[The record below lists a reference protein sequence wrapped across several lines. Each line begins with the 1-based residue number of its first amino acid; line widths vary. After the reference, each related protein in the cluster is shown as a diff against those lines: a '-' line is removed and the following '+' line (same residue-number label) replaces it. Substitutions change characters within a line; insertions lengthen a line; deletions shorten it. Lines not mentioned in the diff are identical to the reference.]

1 MGSDMINAVVIAVIL
16 MIVLCL
22 CRLNVVISLFISA
35 LIGGLIS
42 GMSVEKVISVF
53 GKNITDGAEVALS
66 YALLGGFAALISYS
80 GITDYLVGKIIE
92 GIHSE
97 NSRLS
102 RIKVKVIIILALLAM
117 SIMSQNLIPVHI
129 AFIPIVI
136 PPLISLFNDLKIDR
150 RLIGLVIGFGLCW
163 PYVLLPYG
171 FGQIFHQIIQSG
183 FQKAHHPI
191 EFSMI
196 WKAMLIPSMGYIVGL
211 ILGFI
216 VYRKPRN
223 YVQRNVDER
232 ETVTE
237 LKPYVLIVTIIA
249 ILATFIVQTF
259 TDSMIFGALAGV
271 LVFFISRVYKWYEID
286 EQFVDGIKI
295 MAYIGVVILT
305 ANGFAGVM
313 NATGD
318 IDTLVKDLTSI
329 TGDHKLISII
339 VMYIIGLIVTLG
351 IGSSFATIPIIAS
364 LFIPFGASI
373 GLDTMALIALIG
385 TASALGDSGSPASD
399 STLGPTAGLNI
410 DGQHDHIRDT
420 CIPNFLFY
428 NIPLIIF
435 GTIAAMVL

>member
-1 MGSDMINAVVIAVIL
+1 MINAVVIAVIL

-35 LIGGLIS
+35 LVGGLIS
-42 GMSVEKVISVF
+42 GMSIEKVINVF
-53 GKNITDGAEVALS
+53 GKNIVDGAEVALS

-80 GITDYLVGKIIE
+80 GITDYLVGKIINA
-92 GIHSE
+92 IHAE
-97 NSRLS
+97 NSRWS
-102 RIKVKVIIILALLAM
+102 RVKVKVTIIIALLAM

-136 PPLISLFNDLKIDR
+136 PPLLSLFNDLKIDR
-150 RLIGLVIGFGLCW
+150 RLIGLIIGFGLCF

-171 FGQIFHQIIQSG
+171 FGQIFQQIIQSG
-183 FQKAHHPI
+183 FAKANHPI
-191 EFSMI
+191 EFNMI

-211 ILGFI
+211 LIGLY
-216 VYRKPRN
+216 VYRKPRE
-223 YVQRNVDER
+223 Y
-232 ETVTE
+232 ETRKISDSDNVTE
-237 LKPYVLIVTIIA
+237 LKPYILIVTIVA
-249 ILATFIVQTF
+249 ILATFLVQTY

-271 LVFFISRVYKWYEID
+271 LVFFISRAYNWYELD
-286 EQFVDGIKI
+286 AKFVEGIKI

-318 IDTLVKDLTSI
+318 IDELVKTLTSI
-329 TGDHKLISII
+329 TGDNKLFSII
-339 VMYIIGLIVTLG
+339 MMYVIGLIVTLG

-399 STLGPTAGLNI
+399 STLGPTAGLNV

-420 CIPNFLFY
+420 CVPNFLFY
-428 NIPLIIF
+428 NIPLMIF
-435 GTIAAMVL
+435 GTITAMVL

>member
-1 MGSDMINAVVIAVIL
+1 MINAVVIAVIL

-35 LIGGLIS
+35 LVGGLIS
-42 GMSVEKVISVF
+42 GMSIEKVINVF
-53 GKNITDGAEVALS
+53 GKNIVDGAEVALS
-66 YALLGGFAALISYS
+66 YTLLGGFAALISYS
-80 GITDYLVGKIIE
+80 GITDYLVGKIINA
-92 GIHSE
+92 IHAE
-97 NSRLS
+97 NSRWS
-102 RIKVKVIIILALLAM
+102 RVKVKVTIIIALLAM

-136 PPLISLFNDLKIDR
+136 PPLLSLFNDLKIDR
-150 RLIGLVIGFGLCW
+150 RLIGLIIGFGLCF

-171 FGQIFHQIIQSG
+171 FGQIFQQIIQSG
-183 FQKAHHPI
+183 FAKANHSI
-191 EFSMI
+191 EFNMI
-196 WKAMLIPSMGYIVGL
+196 WKAMLISSMGYIVGL
-211 ILGFI
+211 LIGLY
-216 VYRKPRN
+216 VYRKPRE
-223 YVQRNVDER
+223 Y
-232 ETVTE
+232 ETRKISDSDNVTE
-237 LKPYVLIVTIIA
+237 LKPYILIVTIVA
-249 ILATFIVQTF
+249 ILATFLVQTF

-271 LVFFISRVYKWYEID
+271 LVFFISRAYNWYELD
-286 EQFVDGIKI
+286 AKFVEGIKI

-318 IDTLVKDLTSI
+318 IDELVKTLTSI
-329 TGDHKLISII
+329 TGDNKLFSII
-339 VMYIIGLIVTLG
+339 MMYVIGLIVTLG

-399 STLGPTAGLNI
+399 STLGPTAGLNV

-420 CIPNFLFY
+420 CVPNFLFY
-428 NIPLIIF
+428 NIPLMIF

>member
-1 MGSDMINAVVIAVIL
+1 MINAVVIAVIL

-35 LIGGLIS
+35 LVGGLIS
-42 GMSVEKVISVF
+42 GMSIEKVINVF
-53 GKNITDGAEVALS
+53 GKNIVDGAEVALS

-80 GITDYLVGKIIE
+80 GITDYLVGKIINA
-92 GIHSE
+92 IHAE

-102 RIKVKVIIILALLAM
+102 RVKVKVTIIIALLAM

-136 PPLISLFNDLKIDR
+136 PPLLSLFNDLKIDR
-150 RLIGLVIGFGLCW
+150 RLIGLIIGFGLCF

-171 FGQIFHQIIQSG
+171 FGQIFQQIIQSG
-183 FQKAHHPI
+183 FAKANHPI
-191 EFSMI
+191 EFNMI

-211 ILGFI
+211 LIGLY
-216 VYRKPRN
+216 VYRKPRE
-223 YVQRNVDER
+223 Y
-232 ETVTE
+232 ETRKISDSDNVTE
-237 LKPYVLIVTIIA
+237 LKPYILIVTIVA
-249 ILATFIVQTF
+249 ILATFLVQTF

-271 LVFFISRVYKWYEID
+271 LVFFISRAYNWYELD
-286 EQFVDGIKI
+286 AKFVEGIKI

-318 IDTLVKDLTSI
+318 IDELVKTLTSI
-329 TGDHKLISII
+329 TGDNKLFSII
-339 VMYIIGLIVTLG
+339 MMYVIGLIVTLG

-399 STLGPTAGLNI
+399 STLGPTAGLNV

-420 CIPNFLFY
+420 CVPNFLFY
-428 NIPLIIF
+428 NIPLMIF

>member
-1 MGSDMINAVVIAVIL
+1 MINAVVIAVIL

-35 LIGGLIS
+35 LVGGLIS
-42 GMSVEKVISVF
+42 GMSIEKVINVF
-53 GKNITDGAEVALS
+53 GKNIVDGAEVALS

-80 GITDYLVGKIIE
+80 GITDYLVGKIINA
-92 GIHSE
+92 IHAE
-97 NSRLS
+97 NSRWS
-102 RIKVKVIIILALLAM
+102 RVKVKVTIIIALLAM

-136 PPLISLFNDLKIDR
+136 PPLLSLFNDLKIDR
-150 RLIGLVIGFGLCW
+150 RLIGLIIGFGLCF

-171 FGQIFHQIIQSG
+171 FGQIFQQIIQSG
-183 FQKAHHPI
+183 FAKANHPI
-191 EFSMI
+191 EFNMI

-211 ILGFI
+211 LIGLY
-216 VYRKPRN
+216 VYRKPRE
-223 YVQRNVDER
+223 Y
-232 ETVTE
+232 ETRKISYSDNVTE
-237 LKPYVLIVTIIA
+237 LKPYILIVTIVA
-249 ILATFIVQTF
+249 ILATFLVQTF

-271 LVFFISRVYKWYEID
+271 LVFFISRAYNWYELD
-286 EQFVDGIKI
+286 AKFVEGIKI

-318 IDTLVKDLTSI
+318 IDELVKTLTSI
-329 TGDHKLISII
+329 TGDNKLFSII
-339 VMYIIGLIVTLG
+339 MMYVIGLIVTLG

-399 STLGPTAGLNI
+399 STLGPTAGLNV

-420 CIPNFLFY
+420 CVPNFLFY
-428 NIPLIIF
+428 NIPLMIF

>member
-1 MGSDMINAVVIAVIL
+1 MINAVVIAVIL

-35 LIGGLIS
+35 LVGGLIS
-42 GMSVEKVISVF
+42 GMSIEKVINVF
-53 GKNITDGAEVALS
+53 GKNIVDGAEVALS

-80 GITDYLVGKIIE
+80 GITDYLVGKIINA
-92 GIHSE
+92 IHAE
-97 NSRLS
+97 NSRWS
-102 RIKVKVIIILALLAM
+102 RVKVKVTIIIALLAM

-136 PPLISLFNDLKIDR
+136 PPLLSLFNDLKIDR
-150 RLIGLVIGFGLCW
+150 RLIGLIIGFGLCF

-171 FGQIFHQIIQSG
+171 FGQIFQQIIQSG
-183 FQKAHHPI
+183 FAKANHPI
-191 EFSMI
+191 EFNMI

-211 ILGFI
+211 LIGLY
-216 VYRKPRN
+216 VYRKPCE
-223 YVQRNVDER
+223 Y
-232 ETVTE
+232 ETRKISDSDNVTE
-237 LKPYVLIVTIIA
+237 LKPYILIVTIVA
-249 ILATFIVQTF
+249 ILATFLVQTF

-271 LVFFISRVYKWYEID
+271 LVFFISRVYNWYELD
-286 EQFVDGIKI
+286 AKFVEGIKI

-318 IDTLVKDLTSI
+318 IDELVKTLTSI
-329 TGDHKLISII
+329 TGDNKLFSII
-339 VMYIIGLIVTLG
+339 MMYVIGLIVTLG

-399 STLGPTAGLNI
+399 STLGPTAGLNV

-420 CIPNFLFY
+420 CVPNFLFY
-428 NIPLIIF
+428 NIPLMIF

>member
-1 MGSDMINAVVIAVIL
+1 MINAVVIAVIL
-16 MIVLCL
+16 MIVLGL

-35 LIGGLIS
+35 LVGGVVS
-42 GMSVEKVISVF
+42 GMSIEKVINVF
-53 GKNITDGAEVALS
+53 GKNIVDGAEVALS

-80 GITDYLVGKIIE
+80 GITDYLVGKIINA
-92 GIHSE
+92 IHAE
-97 NSRLS
+97 NSRWS
-102 RIKVKVIIILALLAM
+102 RVKVKVTIIIALLAM

-136 PPLISLFNDLKIDR
+136 PPLLSLFNDLKIDR
-150 RLIGLVIGFGLCW
+150 RLIGLIIGFGLCF

-171 FGQIFHQIIQSG
+171 FGQIFQQIIQSG
-183 FQKAHHPI
+183 FAKANHPI
-191 EFSMI
+191 EFNMI

-211 ILGFI
+211 LIGLY
-216 VYRKPRN
+216 VYRKPRE
-223 YVQRNVDER
+223 Y
-232 ETVTE
+232 ETRKISDSDNVTE
-237 LKPYVLIVTIIA
+237 LKPYILIVTIVA
-249 ILATFIVQTF
+249 ILATFLVQTF

-271 LVFFISRVYKWYEID
+271 LVFFISRAYNWYELD
-286 EQFVDGIKI
+286 AKFVEGIKI

-318 IDTLVKDLTSI
+318 IDELVKTLTSI
-329 TGDHKLISII
+329 TGDNKLFSII
-339 VMYIIGLIVTLG
+339 MMYVIGLIVTLG

-399 STLGPTAGLNI
+399 STLGPTAGLNV

-420 CIPNFLFY
+420 CVPNFLFY
-428 NIPLIIF
+428 NIPLMIF

>member
-1 MGSDMINAVVIAVIL
+1 MINAVVIAVIL

-35 LIGGLIS
+35 LVGGLIS
-42 GMSVEKVISVF
+42 GMSIEKVINVF
-53 GKNITDGAEVALS
+53 GKNIVDGAEVALS

-80 GITDYLVGKIIE
+80 GITDYLVGKIINA
-92 GIHSE
+92 IHAE
-97 NSRLS
+97 NSRWS
-102 RIKVKVIIILALLAM
+102 RVKVKVTIIIALLAM

-136 PPLISLFNDLKIDR
+136 PPLLSLFNDLKIDR
-150 RLIGLVIGFGLCW
+150 RLIGLIIAFGLCF

-171 FGQIFHQIIQSG
+171 FGQIFQQIIQSG
-183 FQKAHHPI
+183 FAKANHPI
-191 EFSMI
+191 EFNMI

-211 ILGFI
+211 LIGLY
-216 VYRKPRN
+216 VYRKPRE
-223 YVQRNVDER
+223 Y
-232 ETVTE
+232 ETRKISDSDNVTE
-237 LKPYVLIVTIIA
+237 LKPYILIVTIVA
-249 ILATFIVQTF
+249 ILATFLVQTF

-271 LVFFISRVYKWYEID
+271 LVFFISRAYNWYELD
-286 EQFVDGIKI
+286 AKFVEGIKI

-318 IDTLVKDLTSI
+318 IDELVKTLTSI
-329 TGDHKLISII
+329 TGDNKLFSII
-339 VMYIIGLIVTLG
+339 MMYVIGLIVTLG

-399 STLGPTAGLNI
+399 STLGPTAGLNV

-420 CIPNFLFY
+420 CVPNFLFY
-428 NIPLIIF
+428 NIPLMIF

>member
-1 MGSDMINAVVIAVIL
+1 MINAVVIAVIL

-35 LIGGLIS
+35 LVGGLIS
-42 GMSVEKVISVF
+42 GMSIEKVINVF
-53 GKNITDGAEVALS
+53 GKNIVDGAEVALS

-80 GITDYLVGKIIE
+80 GITDYLVGKIINA
-92 GIHSE
+92 IHAE
-97 NSRLS
+97 NSRWS
-102 RIKVKVIIILALLAM
+102 RVKVKVTIIIALLAM

-136 PPLISLFNDLKIDR
+136 PPLLSLFNDLKIDR
-150 RLIGLVIGFGLCW
+150 RLIGLIIGFGLCF

-171 FGQIFHQIIQSG
+171 FGQIFQQIIQSG
-183 FQKAHHPI
+183 FAKANHPI
-191 EFSMI
+191 EFNMI

-211 ILGFI
+211 LIGLY
-216 VYRKPRN
+216 VYRKPRE
-223 YVQRNVDER
+223 Y
-232 ETVTE
+232 ETRKISDSDNVTE
-237 LKPYVLIVTIIA
+237 LKPYILIVTIVA
-249 ILATFIVQTF
+249 ILATFLVQTF

-271 LVFFISRVYKWYEID
+271 LVFFISRAYNWYELDAKFI
-286 EQFVDGIKI
+286 EGIKI

-318 IDTLVKDLTSI
+318 IDELVKTLTSI
-329 TGDHKLISII
+329 TGDNKLFSII
-339 VMYIIGLIVTLG
+339 MMYVIGLIVTLG

-364 LFIPFGASI
+364 LFIPFGASN

-399 STLGPTAGLNI
+399 STLGPTAGLNV

-420 CIPNFLFY
+420 CVPNFLFY
-428 NIPLIIF
+428 NIPLMIF

>member
-1 MGSDMINAVVIAVIL
+1 MINAVVIAVIL

-35 LIGGLIS
+35 LVGGVVS
-42 GMSVEKVISVF
+42 GMSIEKVINVF
-53 GKNITDGAEVALS
+53 GKNIVDGAEVALS

-80 GITDYLVGKIIE
+80 GITDYLVGKIINA
-92 GIHSE
+92 IHAE
-97 NSRLS
+97 NSRWS
-102 RIKVKVIIILALLAM
+102 RVKVKVTIIIALLAM

-136 PPLISLFNDLKIDR
+136 PPLLSLFNDLKIDR
-150 RLIGLVIGFGLCW
+150 RLIGLIIGFGLCF

-171 FGQIFHQIIQSG
+171 FGQIFQQIIQSG
-183 FQKAHHPI
+183 FAKANHPI
-191 EFSMI
+191 EFNMI

-211 ILGFI
+211 LIGLY
-216 VYRKPRN
+216 VYRKPRE
-223 YVQRNVDER
+223 Y
-232 ETVTE
+232 ETRKISDSDNVTE
-237 LKPYVLIVTIIA
+237 LKLYILIVTIVA
-249 ILATFIVQTF
+249 ILATFLVQTF

-271 LVFFISRVYKWYEID
+271 LVFFISRAYNWYELD
-286 EQFVDGIKI
+286 AKFVEGIKI

-318 IDTLVKDLTSI
+318 IDELVKTLTSI
-329 TGDHKLISII
+329 TGDNKLFSII
-339 VMYIIGLIVTLG
+339 MMYVIGLIVTLG

-399 STLGPTAGLNI
+399 STLGPTAGLNV

-420 CIPNFLFY
+420 CVPNFLFY
-428 NIPLIIF
+428 NIPLMIF

>member
-1 MGSDMINAVVIAVIL
+1 MINAVVIAVIL
-16 MIVLCL
+16 IIVLCL

-35 LIGGLIS
+35 LVGGLIS
-42 GMSVEKVISVF
+42 GMSIEKVINVF
-53 GKNITDGAEVALS
+53 GKNIVDGAEVALS

-80 GITDYLVGKIIE
+80 GITDYLVGKIINA
-92 GIHSE
+92 IHAE
-97 NSRLS
+97 NSRWS
-102 RIKVKVIIILALLAM
+102 RVKVKVTIIIALLAM

-136 PPLISLFNDLKIDR
+136 PPLLSLFNDLKIDR
-150 RLIGLVIGFGLCW
+150 RLIGLIIGFGLCF

-171 FGQIFHQIIQSG
+171 FGQIFQQIIQSG
-183 FQKAHHPI
+183 FAKANHPI
-191 EFSMI
+191 EFNMI

-211 ILGFI
+211 LIGLY
-216 VYRKPRN
+216 VYRKPRE
-223 YVQRNVDER
+223 Y
-232 ETVTE
+232 ETRKISDSDNVTE
-237 LKPYVLIVTIIA
+237 LKPYILIVTIVA
-249 ILATFIVQTF
+249 ILATFLVQTY

-271 LVFFISRVYKWYEID
+271 LVFFISRAYNWYELD
-286 EQFVDGIKI
+286 AKFVEGIKI

-318 IDTLVKDLTSI
+318 IDELVKTLTSI
-329 TGDHKLISII
+329 TGDNKLFSII
-339 VMYIIGLIVTLG
+339 MMYVIGLIVTLG

-399 STLGPTAGLNI
+399 STLGPTAGLNV

-420 CIPNFLFY
+420 CVPNFLFY
-428 NIPLIIF
+428 NIPLMIF

>member
-1 MGSDMINAVVIAVIL
+1 MINAVVIAVIL

-35 LIGGLIS
+35 LVGGLIS
-42 GMSVEKVISVF
+42 GMSIEKVINVF
-53 GKNITDGAEVALS
+53 GKNIVDGAEVALS

-80 GITDYLVGKIIE
+80 GITDYLVGKIINA
-92 GIHSE
+92 IHAE
-97 NSRLS
+97 NSRWS
-102 RIKVKVIIILALLAM
+102 RVKVKVTIIIALLAM

-136 PPLISLFNDLKIDR
+136 PPLLSLFNDLKIDR
-150 RLIGLVIGFGLCW
+150 RLIGLIIGFGLCF

-171 FGQIFHQIIQSG
+171 FGQIFQQIIQSG
-183 FQKAHHPI
+183 FAKANHPI
-191 EFSMI
+191 EFNMI

-211 ILGFI
+211 LIGLY
-216 VYRKPRN
+216 VYRKPRE
-223 YVQRNVDER
+223 Y
-232 ETVTE
+232 ETRKISDSNNVTE
-237 LKPYVLIVTIIA
+237 LKPYILIVTIVA
-249 ILATFIVQTF
+249 ILATFLVQTY

-271 LVFFISRVYKWYEID
+271 LVFFISRAYNWYELD
-286 EQFVDGIKI
+286 AKFVEGIKI

-318 IDTLVKDLTSI
+318 IDELVKTLTSI
-329 TGDHKLISII
+329 TGDNKLFSII
-339 VMYIIGLIVTLG
+339 MMYVIGLIVTLG

-399 STLGPTAGLNI
+399 STLGPTAGLNV

-420 CIPNFLFY
+420 CVPNFLFY
-428 NIPLIIF
+428 NIPLMIF

>member
-1 MGSDMINAVVIAVIL
+1 MINAVVIAVIL

-35 LIGGLIS
+35 LVGGLIS
-42 GMSVEKVISVF
+42 GMSIEKVINVF
-53 GKNITDGAEVALS
+53 GKNIVDGAEVALS

-80 GITDYLVGKIIE
+80 GITDYLVGKIINA
-92 GIHSE
+92 IHAE
-97 NSRLS
+97 NSRWS
-102 RIKVKVIIILALLAM
+102 RVKVKVTIIIALLAM

-136 PPLISLFNDLKIDR
+136 PPLLSLFNDLKIDR
-150 RLIGLVIGFGLCW
+150 RLI

-171 FGQIFHQIIQSG
+171 FGQIFQQIIQSG
-183 FQKAHHPI
+183 FAKANHPI
-191 EFSMI
+191 EFNMI

-211 ILGFI
+211 LIGLY
-216 VYRKPRN
+216 VYRKPRE
-223 YVQRNVDER
+223 Y
-232 ETVTE
+232 ETRKISDSDNVTE
-237 LKPYVLIVTIIA
+237 LKPYILIVTIVA
-249 ILATFIVQTF
+249 ILATFLVQTF

-271 LVFFISRVYKWYEID
+271 LVFFISRAYNWYELD
-286 EQFVDGIKI
+286 AKFVEGIKI

-318 IDTLVKDLTSI
+318 IDELVKTLTSI
-329 TGDHKLISII
+329 TGDNKLFSII
-339 VMYIIGLIVTLG
+339 MMYVIGLIVTLG

-399 STLGPTAGLNI
+399 STLGPTAGLNV

-420 CIPNFLFY
+420 CVPNFLFY
-428 NIPLIIF
+428 NIPLMIF

>member
-1 MGSDMINAVVIAVIL
+1 MINAVVIAVIL

-35 LIGGLIS
+35 LVGGVVS
-42 GMSVEKVISVF
+42 GMSIEKVINVF
-53 GKNITDGAEVALS
+53 GKNIVDGAEVALS
-66 YALLGGFAALISYS
+66 YALLDGFAALISYS
-80 GITDYLVGKIIE
+80 GITDYLVGKIINA
-92 GIHSE
+92 IHAE
-97 NSRLS
+97 NSRWS
-102 RIKVKVIIILALLAM
+102 RVKVKVTIIIALLAM

-136 PPLISLFNDLKIDR
+136 PPLLSLFNDLKIDR
-150 RLIGLVIGFGLCW
+150 RLIGLIIGFGLCF

-171 FGQIFHQIIQSG
+171 FGQIFQQIIQSG
-183 FQKAHHPI
+183 FAKANHPI
-191 EFSMI
+191 EFNMI

-211 ILGFI
+211 LIGLY
-216 VYRKPRN
+216 VYRKPRE
-223 YVQRNVDER
+223 Y
-232 ETVTE
+232 ETRKISDSDNVTE
-237 LKPYVLIVTIIA
+237 LKPYILIVTIVA
-249 ILATFIVQTF
+249 ILATFLVQTF

-271 LVFFISRVYKWYEID
+271 LVFFISRAYNWYELD
-286 EQFVDGIKI
+286 AKFVEGIKI

-318 IDTLVKDLTSI
+318 IDELVKTLTSI
-329 TGDHKLISII
+329 TGDNKLFSII
-339 VMYIIGLIVTLG
+339 VMYVIGLIVTLG

-399 STLGPTAGLNI
+399 STLGPTAGLNV

-420 CIPNFLFY
+420 CVPNFLFY
-428 NIPLIIF
+428 NIPLMIF

>member
-1 MGSDMINAVVIAVIL
+1 MINAVVIAVIL

-35 LIGGLIS
+35 LVGGLIS
-42 GMSVEKVISVF
+42 GMSIEKVINVF
-53 GKNITDGAEVALS
+53 GKNIVDGAEVALS

-80 GITDYLVGKIIE
+80 GITDYLVGKIINA
-92 GIHSE
+92 IHAE
-97 NSRLS
+97 NSRWS
-102 RIKVKVIIILALLAM
+102 RVKVKVTIIIALLAM

-136 PPLISLFNDLKIDR
+136 PPLLSLFNDLKIDR
-150 RLIGLVIGFGLCW
+150 RLIGLIIGFGLCF

-171 FGQIFHQIIQSG
+171 FGQIFQQIIQSG
-183 FQKAHHPI
+183 FAKANHTI
-191 EFSMI
+191 EFNMI

-211 ILGFI
+211 LIGLY
-216 VYRKPRN
+216 VYRKPRE
-223 YVQRNVDER
+223 Y
-232 ETVTE
+232 ETRKISDSDNVTE
-237 LKPYVLIVTIIA
+237 LKPYILIVTIVA
-249 ILATFIVQTF
+249 ILATFLVQTF

-271 LVFFISRVYKWYEID
+271 LVFFISRAYNWYELD
-286 EQFVDGIKI
+286 AKFVEGIKI

-318 IDTLVKDLTSI
+318 IDELVKTLTSI
-329 TGDHKLISII
+329 TGDNKLFSII
-339 VMYIIGLIVTLG
+339 MMYVIGLIVTLG

-399 STLGPTAGLNI
+399 STLGPTAGLNV

-420 CIPNFLFY
+420 CVPNFLFY
-428 NIPLIIF
+428 NIPLMIF

>member
-1 MGSDMINAVVIAVIL
+1 MINAVVIAVIL

-35 LIGGLIS
+35 LVGGLIS
-42 GMSVEKVISVF
+42 GMSIEKVISVF
-53 GKNITDGAEVALS
+53 GKNIVDGAEVALS

-80 GITDYLVGKIIE
+80 GITDYLVGKIINA
-92 GIHSE
+92 IHAE
-97 NSRLS
+97 NSRWS
-102 RIKVKVIIILALLAM
+102 RVKVKVTIIIALLAM

-136 PPLISLFNDLKIDR
+136 PPLLSLFNDLKIDR
-150 RLIGLVIGFGLCW
+150 RLIGLIIGFGLCF

-171 FGQIFHQIIQSG
+171 FGQIFQQIIQSG
-183 FQKAHHPI
+183 FAKANHPI
-191 EFSMI
+191 EFNMI

-211 ILGFI
+211 LIGLY
-216 VYRKPRN
+216 VYRKPRE
-223 YVQRNVDER
+223 Y
-232 ETVTE
+232 ETRKISDSDNVTE
-237 LKPYVLIVTIIA
+237 LKPYILIVTIVA
-249 ILATFIVQTF
+249 ILATFLVQTF

-271 LVFFISRVYKWYEID
+271 LVFFISRAYNWYELD
-286 EQFVDGIKI
+286 AKFVEGIKI

-318 IDTLVKDLTSI
+318 IDELVKTLTSI
-329 TGDHKLISII
+329 TGDNKLFSII
-339 VMYIIGLIVTLG
+339 MMYVIGLIVTLG

-399 STLGPTAGLNI
+399 STLGPTAGLNV

-420 CIPNFLFY
+420 CVPNFLFY
-428 NIPLIIF
+428 NIPLMIF

>member
-1 MGSDMINAVVIAVIL
+1 MINAVVIAVIL

-80 GITDYLVGKIIE
+80 GITDYLVEKIIE

-271 LVFFISRVYKWYEID
+271 LVFFISRVYKWYELD

>member
-1 MGSDMINAVVIAVIL
+1 MINAVVIAVIL

-35 LIGGLIS
+35 LVGGLIS
-42 GMSVEKVISVF
+42 GMSIEKVINVF
-53 GKNITDGAEVALS
+53 GKNIVDGAEVALS

-80 GITDYLVGKIIE
+80 GITDYLVGKIINA
-92 GIHSE
+92 IRAE
-97 NSRLS
+97 NSRWS
-102 RIKVKVIIILALLAM
+102 RVKVKVTIIIALLAM

-136 PPLISLFNDLKIDR
+136 PPLLSLFNDLKIDR
-150 RLIGLVIGFGLCW
+150 RLIGLIIGFGLCF

-171 FGQIFHQIIQSG
+171 FGQIFQQIIQSG
-183 FQKAHHPI
+183 FAKANHPI
-191 EFSMI
+191 EFNMI

-211 ILGFI
+211 LIGLY
-216 VYRKPRN
+216 VYRKPRE
-223 YVQRNVDER
+223 Y
-232 ETVTE
+232 ETRKISDSDNVTE
-237 LKPYVLIVTIIA
+237 LKPYILIVTIVA
-249 ILATFIVQTF
+249 ILATFLVQTF

-271 LVFFISRVYKWYEID
+271 LVFFISRAYNWYELD
-286 EQFVDGIKI
+286 AKFVEGIKI

-318 IDTLVKDLTSI
+318 IDELVKTLTSI
-329 TGDHKLISII
+329 TGDNKLFSII
-339 VMYIIGLIVTLG
+339 MMYVIGLIVTLG

-399 STLGPTAGLNI
+399 STLGPTAGLNV

-420 CIPNFLFY
+420 CVPNFLFY
-428 NIPLIIF
+428 NIPLMIF

>member
-1 MGSDMINAVVIAVIL
+1 MINAVVIAVIL

-22 CRLNVVISLFISA
+22 CPLNVVISLFISA
-35 LIGGLIS
+35 LVGGLIS
-42 GMSVEKVISVF
+42 GMSIEKVINVF
-53 GKNITDGAEVALS
+53 GKNIVDGAEVALS

-80 GITDYLVGKIIE
+80 GITDYLVGKIINA
-92 GIHSE
+92 IHAE
-97 NSRLS
+97 NSRWS
-102 RIKVKVIIILALLAM
+102 RVKVKVTIIIALLAM

-136 PPLISLFNDLKIDR
+136 PPLLSLFNDLKIDR
-150 RLIGLVIGFGLCW
+150 RLIGLIIGFGLCF

-171 FGQIFHQIIQSG
+171 FGQIFQQIIQSG
-183 FQKAHHPI
+183 FAKANHPI
-191 EFSMI
+191 EFNMI

-211 ILGFI
+211 LIGLY
-216 VYRKPRN
+216 VYRKPRE
-223 YVQRNVDER
+223 Y
-232 ETVTE
+232 ETRKISDSDNVTE
-237 LKPYVLIVTIIA
+237 LKPYILIVTIVA
-249 ILATFIVQTF
+249 ILATFLVQTF

-271 LVFFISRVYKWYEID
+271 LVFFISRAYNWYELD
-286 EQFVDGIKI
+286 AKFVEGIKI

-318 IDTLVKDLTSI
+318 IDELVKTLTSI
-329 TGDHKLISII
+329 TGDNKLFSII
-339 VMYIIGLIVTLG
+339 MMYVIGLIVTLG

-399 STLGPTAGLNI
+399 STLGPTAGLNV

-420 CIPNFLFY
+420 CVPNFLFY
-428 NIPLIIF
+428 NIPLMIF

>member
-1 MGSDMINAVVIAVIL
+1 MINAVVIAVIL

-35 LIGGLIS
+35 LVGGLIS
-42 GMSVEKVISVF
+42 GMSIEKVINVF
-53 GKNITDGAEVALS
+53 GKNIVDGAEVALS
-66 YALLGGFAALISYS
+66 YALLSGFAALISYS
-80 GITDYLVGKIIE
+80 GITDYLVGKIINA
-92 GIHSE
+92 IHAE
-97 NSRLS
+97 NSRWS
-102 RIKVKVIIILALLAM
+102 RVKVKVTIIIALLAM

-136 PPLISLFNDLKIDR
+136 PPLLSLFNDLKIDR
-150 RLIGLVIGFGLCW
+150 RLIGLIIGFGLCF

-171 FGQIFHQIIQSG
+171 FGQIFQQIIQSG
-183 FQKAHHPI
+183 FAKANHPI
-191 EFSMI
+191 EFNMI

-211 ILGFI
+211 LIGLY
-216 VYRKPRN
+216 VYRKPRE
-223 YVQRNVDER
+223 Y
-232 ETVTE
+232 ETRKISDSDNVTE
-237 LKPYVLIVTIIA
+237 LKPYILIVTIVA
-249 ILATFIVQTF
+249 ILATFLVQTF

-271 LVFFISRVYKWYEID
+271 LVFFISRAYNWYELD
-286 EQFVDGIKI
+286 AKFVEGIKI

-318 IDTLVKDLTSI
+318 IDELVKTLTSI
-329 TGDHKLISII
+329 TGDNKLFSII
-339 VMYIIGLIVTLG
+339 MMYVIGLIVTLG

-399 STLGPTAGLNI
+399 STLGPTAGLNV

-420 CIPNFLFY
+420 CVPNFLFY
-428 NIPLIIF
+428 NIPLMIF

>member
-1 MGSDMINAVVIAVIL
+1 MINAVVIAVIL

-35 LIGGLIS
+35 LVGGVIS
-42 GMSVEKVISVF
+42 GMSIEKVINVF
-53 GKNITDGAEVALS
+53 GKNIVDGAEVALS

-80 GITDYLVGKIIE
+80 GITDYLVGKIINA
-92 GIHSE
+92 IHAE
-97 NSRLS
+97 NSRWS
-102 RIKVKVIIILALLAM
+102 RVKVKVTIIIALLAM

-136 PPLISLFNDLKIDR
+136 PPLLSLFNELKIDR
-150 RLIGLVIGFGLCW
+150 RLIGLIIGFGLCF

-171 FGQIFHQIIQSG
+171 FGQIFQQIIQSG
-183 FQKAHHPI
+183 FAKANHPI
-191 EFSMI
+191 EFNMI

-211 ILGFI
+211 IIGLF
-216 VYRKPRN
+216 VYRKPRE
-223 YVQRNVDER
+223 YETRNISDNEP
-232 ETVTE
+232 VTE
-237 LKPYVLIVTIIA
+237 LKPYILIVTIVA
-249 ILATFIVQTF
+249 ILATFLVQTF

-271 LVFFISRVYKWYEID
+271 LVFFISRAYNWYELD
-286 EQFVDGIKI
+286 AKFVEGIKI

-318 IDTLVKDLTSI
+318 IDELVKALTSI
-329 TGDHKLISII
+329 TGDNKLLSII
-339 VMYIIGLIVTLG
+339 VMYVIGLIVTLG

-399 STLGPTAGLNI
+399 STLGPTAGLNV

-420 CIPNFLFY
+420 CIPNFLLY
-428 NIPLIIF
+428 NIPLMIF
-435 GTIAAMVL
+435 GTIAAMIL

>member
-1 MGSDMINAVVIAVIL
+1 MINAVVIAVIL

-35 LIGGLIS
+35 LVGGLIS
-42 GMSVEKVISVF
+42 GMSIEKVINVF
-53 GKNITDGAEVALS
+53 GKNIVDGAEVALS
-66 YALLGGFAALISYS
+66 YTLLGGFAALISYS
-80 GITDYLVGKIIE
+80 GITDYLVGKIINA
-92 GIHSE
+92 IHAE
-97 NSRLS
+97 NSRWS
-102 RIKVKVIIILALLAM
+102 RVKVKVTIIIALLAM

-136 PPLISLFNDLKIDR
+136 PPLLSLFNDLKIDR
-150 RLIGLVIGFGLCW
+150 RLIGLIIGFGLCF

-171 FGQIFHQIIQSG
+171 FGQIFQQIIQSG
-183 FQKAHHPI
+183 FAKANHSI
-191 EFSMI
+191 EFNMI

-211 ILGFI
+211 LIGLY
-216 VYRKPRN
+216 VYRKPRE
-223 YVQRNVDER
+223 Y
-232 ETVTE
+232 ETRKISDSDNVTE
-237 LKPYVLIVTIIA
+237 LKPYILIVTIVA
-249 ILATFIVQTF
+249 ILATFLVQTF

-271 LVFFISRVYKWYEID
+271 LVFFISRAYNWYELD
-286 EQFVDGIKI
+286 TKFVEGIKI

-318 IDTLVKDLTSI
+318 IDELVKTLTSI
-329 TGDHKLISII
+329 TGDNKLFSII
-339 VMYIIGLIVTLG
+339 MMYVIGLIVTLG

-399 STLGPTAGLNI
+399 STLGPTAGLNV

-420 CIPNFLFY
+420 CVPNFLFY
-428 NIPLIIF
+428 NIPLMIF

>member
-1 MGSDMINAVVIAVIL
+1 MINAVVIAVIL

-35 LIGGLIS
+35 LVGGLIS
-42 GMSVEKVISVF
+42 GMSIEKVINVF
-53 GKNITDGAEVALS
+53 GKNIVDGAEVALS

-80 GITDYLVGKIIE
+80 GITDYLVGKIINA
-92 GIHSE
+92 IHAE
-97 NSRLS
+97 NSRWS
-102 RIKVKVIIILALLAM
+102 RVKVKVTIIIALLAM

-136 PPLISLFNDLKIDR
+136 PPLLSLFNDLKIDR
-150 RLIGLVIGFGLCW
+150 RLIGLIIGFGLCF

-171 FGQIFHQIIQSG
+171 FGQIFQQIIQSG
-183 FQKAHHPI
+183 FAKANHPI
-191 EFSMI
+191 EFNMI

-211 ILGFI
+211 LIGLY
-216 VYRKPRN
+216 VYRKPRE
-223 YVQRNVDER
+223 Y
-232 ETVTE
+232 ETRKISDSDNVTE
-237 LKPYVLIVTIIA
+237 LKPYILIVTIVA
-249 ILATFIVQTF
+249 ILATFLVQIF

-271 LVFFISRVYKWYEID
+271 LVFFISRAYNWYELD
-286 EQFVDGIKI
+286 AKFVEGIKI

-318 IDTLVKDLTSI
+318 IDELVKNLTSI
-329 TGDHKLISII
+329 TGDNKLFSII
-339 VMYIIGLIVTLG
+339 MMYVIGLIVTLG

-399 STLGPTAGLNI
+399 STLGPTAGLNV

-420 CIPNFLFY
+420 CVPNFLFY
-428 NIPLIIF
+428 NIPLMIF

>member
-1 MGSDMINAVVIAVIL
+1 MINAVVIAVIL

-35 LIGGLIS
+35 LVGGLIS
-42 GMSVEKVISVF
+42 GMSIEKVINVF
-53 GKNITDGAEVALS
+53 GKNIVDGAEVALS

-80 GITDYLVGKIIE
+80 GITDYLVGKIINA
-92 GIHSE
+92 IHAE
-97 NSRLS
+97 NSRWS
-102 RIKVKVIIILALLAM
+102 RVKVKVTIIIALLAM

-136 PPLISLFNDLKIDR
+136 PPLLSLFNDLKIDR
-150 RLIGLVIGFGLCW
+150 RLIGLIIGFGLCF

-171 FGQIFHQIIQSG
+171 FGQIFQQIIQSG
-183 FQKAHHPI
+183 FAKANHPI
-191 EFSMI
+191 EFNMI

-211 ILGFI
+211 LIGLY
-216 VYRKPRN
+216 VYRNPRE
-223 YVQRNVDER
+223 Y
-232 ETVTE
+232 ETRKISDSDNVTE
-237 LKPYVLIVTIIA
+237 LKPYILIVTIVA
-249 ILATFIVQTF
+249 ILATFLVQTY

-271 LVFFISRVYKWYEID
+271 LVFFISRAYNWYELD
-286 EQFVDGIKI
+286 AKFVEGIKI

-318 IDTLVKDLTSI
+318 IDELVKTLTSI
-329 TGDHKLISII
+329 TGDNKLFSII
-339 VMYIIGLIVTLG
+339 MMYVIGLIVTLG

-399 STLGPTAGLNI
+399 STLGPTAGLNV

-420 CIPNFLFY
+420 CVPNFLFY
-428 NIPLIIF
+428 NIPLMIF

>member
-1 MGSDMINAVVIAVIL
+1 MINAVVIAVIL

-35 LIGGLIS
+35 LVGGLIS
-42 GMSVEKVISVF
+42 GMSIEKVINVF
-53 GKNITDGAEVALS
+53 GKNIVDGAEVALS

-80 GITDYLVGKIIE
+80 DITDYLVGKIINA
-92 GIHSE
+92 IHAE
-97 NSRLS
+97 NSRWS
-102 RIKVKVIIILALLAM
+102 RVKVKVTIIIALLAM

-136 PPLISLFNDLKIDR
+136 PPLLSLFNDLKIDR
-150 RLIGLVIGFGLCW
+150 RLIGLIIGFGLCF

-171 FGQIFHQIIQSG
+171 FGQIFQQIIQSG
-183 FQKAHHPI
+183 FAKANHPI
-191 EFSMI
+191 EFNMI

-211 ILGFI
+211 LIGLY
-216 VYRKPRN
+216 VYRKPRE
-223 YVQRNVDER
+223 Y
-232 ETVTE
+232 ETRKISDSDNVTE
-237 LKPYVLIVTIIA
+237 LKPYILIVTIVA
-249 ILATFIVQTF
+249 ILATFLVQTF

-271 LVFFISRVYKWYEID
+271 LVFFISRAYNWYELD
-286 EQFVDGIKI
+286 AKFVEGIKI

-318 IDTLVKDLTSI
+318 IDELVKTLTSI
-329 TGDHKLISII
+329 TGDNKLFSII
-339 VMYIIGLIVTLG
+339 MMYVIGLIVTLG

-399 STLGPTAGLNI
+399 STLGPTAGLNV

-420 CIPNFLFY
+420 CVPNFLFY
-428 NIPLIIF
+428 NIPLMIF

>member
-1 MGSDMINAVVIAVIL
+1 MINAVVIAVIL

-35 LIGGLIS
+35 LVGGLIS
-42 GMSVEKVISVF
+42 GMSIEKVINVF
-53 GKNITDGAEVALS
+53 GKNIVDGAEVALS

-80 GITDYLVGKIIE
+80 GITDYLVGKIINA
-92 GIHSE
+92 IHAE
-97 NSRLS
+97 NSRWS
-102 RIKVKVIIILALLAM
+102 RVKVKVTIIIALLAM

-136 PPLISLFNDLKIDR
+136 PPLLSLFNDLKIDR
-150 RLIGLVIGFGLCW
+150 RLIGLIIGFGLCF

-171 FGQIFHQIIQSG
+171 FGQIFQQIIQSG
-183 FQKAHHPI
+183 FAKANHPI
-191 EFSMI
+191 EFNMI

-211 ILGFI
+211 LIGLY
-216 VYRKPRN
+216 VYRKPRE
-223 YVQRNVDER
+223 Y
-232 ETVTE
+232 ETRKISDSDNVTE
-237 LKPYVLIVTIIA
+237 LKPYILIVTIVA
-249 ILATFIVQTF
+249 ILATFLVQTF

-271 LVFFISRVYKWYEID
+271 LVFFISRAYNWYELD
-286 EQFVDGIKI
+286 AKFVEGIKI

-318 IDTLVKDLTSI
+318 IDELVKTLTSI
-329 TGDHKLISII
+329 TADNKLFSII
-339 VMYIIGLIVTLG
+339 MMYVIGLIVTLG

-399 STLGPTAGLNI
+399 STLGPTAGLNV

-420 CIPNFLFY
+420 CVPNFLFY
-428 NIPLIIF
+428 NIPLMIF

>member
-1 MGSDMINAVVIAVIL
+1 MINAVVIAVIL

-35 LIGGLIS
+35 LVGGLIS
-42 GMSVEKVISVF
+42 GMSIEKVINVF
-53 GKNITDGAEVALS
+53 GKNIVDGAEVALS

-80 GITDYLVGKIIE
+80 GITDYLVGKIINA
-92 GIHSE
+92 IHAE
-97 NSRLS
+97 NSRWS
-102 RIKVKVIIILALLAM
+102 RVKVKVTIIIALLAM

-136 PPLISLFNDLKIDR
+136 PPLLSLFNDLKIDR
-150 RLIGLVIGFGLCW
+150 RLIGLIISFGLCF

-171 FGQIFHQIIQSG
+171 FGQIFQQIIQSG
-183 FQKAHHPI
+183 FAKANHPI
-191 EFSMI
+191 EFNMI

-211 ILGFI
+211 LIGLY
-216 VYRKPRN
+216 VYRKPRE
-223 YVQRNVDER
+223 Y
-232 ETVTE
+232 ETRKISDSDNVTE
-237 LKPYVLIVTIIA
+237 LKPYILIVTIVA
-249 ILATFIVQTF
+249 ILATFLVQTY

-271 LVFFISRVYKWYEID
+271 LVFFISRAYNWYELD
-286 EQFVDGIKI
+286 AKFVEGIKI

-318 IDTLVKDLTSI
+318 IDELVKTLTSI
-329 TGDHKLISII
+329 TGDNKLFSII
-339 VMYIIGLIVTLG
+339 MMYVIGLIVTLG

-399 STLGPTAGLNI
+399 STLGPTAGLNV

-420 CIPNFLFY
+420 CVPNFLFY
-428 NIPLIIF
+428 NIPLMIF

>member
-1 MGSDMINAVVIAVIL
+1 MCYVYVD
-16 MIVLCL
+16 
-22 CRLNVVISLFISA
+22 LNVVISLFISA
-35 LIGGLIS
+35 LVGGLIS
-42 GMSVEKVISVF
+42 GMSIEKVINVF
-53 GKNITDGAEVALS
+53 GKNIVDGAEVALS

-80 GITDYLVGKIIE
+80 GITDYLVGKIINA
-92 GIHSE
+92 IHAE
-97 NSRLS
+97 NSRWS
-102 RIKVKVIIILALLAM
+102 RVKVKVTIIIALLAM

-136 PPLISLFNDLKIDR
+136 PPLLSLFNDLKIDR
-150 RLIGLVIGFGLCW
+150 RLIGLIIGFGLCF

-171 FGQIFHQIIQSG
+171 FGQIFQQIILSG
-183 FQKAHHPI
+183 FAKANHPI
-191 EFSMI
+191 EFNMI

-211 ILGFI
+211 LIGLY
-216 VYRKPRN
+216 VYRKPRE
-223 YVQRNVDER
+223 Y
-232 ETVTE
+232 ETRKISDSDNVTE
-237 LKPYVLIVTIIA
+237 LKPYILIVTIVA
-249 ILATFIVQTF
+249 ILATFLVQTF

-271 LVFFISRVYKWYEID
+271 LVFFISRAYNWYELD
-286 EQFVDGIKI
+286 AKFVEGIKI

-318 IDTLVKDLTSI
+318 IDELVKTLTSI
-329 TGDHKLISII
+329 TGDNKLFSII
-339 VMYIIGLIVTLG
+339 MMYVIGLIVTLG

-399 STLGPTAGLNI
+399 STLGPTAGLNV

-420 CIPNFLFY
+420 CVPNFLFY
-428 NIPLIIF
+428 NIPLMIF

>member
-1 MGSDMINAVVIAVIL
+1 MINAVVIAVIL

-35 LIGGLIS
+35 LVGGLIS
-42 GMSVEKVISVF
+42 GMSIEKVINVF
-53 GKNITDGAEVALS
+53 GKNIVDGAEVALS

-80 GITDYLVGKIIE
+80 GITDYLVGKIINA
-92 GIHSE
+92 IHAE
-97 NSRLS
+97 NSRWS
-102 RIKVKVIIILALLAM
+102 RVKVKVTIIIALLAM

-136 PPLISLFNDLKIDR
+136 PPLLSLFNDLKIDR
-150 RLIGLVIGFGLCW
+150 RLIGLIIGFGLCF

-171 FGQIFHQIIQSG
+171 FGQIFQQIIQSG
-183 FQKAHHPI
+183 FAKANHPI
-191 EFSMI
+191 EFNMI
-196 WKAMLIPSMGYIVGL
+196 WKAMLIPSRGYIVGL
-211 ILGFI
+211 LIGLY
-216 VYRKPRN
+216 VYRKPRE
-223 YVQRNVDER
+223 Y
-232 ETVTE
+232 ETRKISDSDNVTE
-237 LKPYVLIVTIIA
+237 LKPYILIVTIVA
-249 ILATFIVQTF
+249 ILATFLVQTF

-271 LVFFISRVYKWYEID
+271 LVFFISRAYNWYELD
-286 EQFVDGIKI
+286 AKFVEGIKI

-318 IDTLVKDLTSI
+318 IDELVKTLTSI
-329 TGDHKLISII
+329 TGDNKLFSII
-339 VMYIIGLIVTLG
+339 MMYVIGLIVTLG

-364 LFIPFGASI
+364 LFLPFGASI

-399 STLGPTAGLNI
+399 STLGPTAGLNV

-420 CIPNFLFY
+420 CVPNFLFY
-428 NIPLIIF
+428 NIPLMIF

>member
-1 MGSDMINAVVIAVIL
+1 MINAVVIAVIL

-35 LIGGLIS
+35 LVGGLIS
-42 GMSVEKVISVF
+42 GMSIEKVINVF
-53 GKNITDGAEVALS
+53 GKNIVDGAEVALS
-66 YALLGGFAALISYS
+66 YTLLGGFAALISYS
-80 GITDYLVGKIIE
+80 GITDYLVGKIINA
-92 GIHSE
+92 IHAE
-97 NSRLS
+97 NSLWS
-102 RIKVKVIIILALLAM
+102 RVKVKVTIIIALLAM

-136 PPLISLFNDLKIDR
+136 PPLLSLFNDLKIDR
-150 RLIGLVIGFGLCW
+150 RLIGLIIGFGLCF

-171 FGQIFHQIIQSG
+171 FGQIFQQIIQSG
-183 FQKAHHPI
+183 FAKANHSI
-191 EFSMI
+191 EFNMI

-211 ILGFI
+211 LIGLY
-216 VYRKPRN
+216 VYRKPRE
-223 YVQRNVDER
+223 Y
-232 ETVTE
+232 ETRKISDSDNVTE
-237 LKPYVLIVTIIA
+237 LKPYILIVTIVA
-249 ILATFIVQTF
+249 ILATFLVQTF

-271 LVFFISRVYKWYEID
+271 LVFFISRAYNWYELD
-286 EQFVDGIKI
+286 AKFVEGIKI
-295 MAYIGVVILT
+295 MAYISVVILT

-318 IDTLVKDLTSI
+318 IDELVKTLTSI
-329 TGDHKLISII
+329 TGDNKLFSII
-339 VMYIIGLIVTLG
+339 MMYVIGLIVTLG

-399 STLGPTAGLNI
+399 STLGPTAGLNV

-420 CIPNFLFY
+420 CVPNFLFY
-428 NIPLIIF
+428 NIPLMIF

>member
-1 MGSDMINAVVIAVIL
+1 MINAVVIAVIL

-35 LIGGLIS
+35 LVGGLIS
-42 GMSVEKVISVF
+42 GMSIEKVINVF
-53 GKNITDGAEVALS
+53 GKNIVDGAEVALS

-80 GITDYLVGKIIE
+80 GITDYLVGKIINA
-92 GIHSE
+92 IHAE
-97 NSRLS
+97 NSRWS
-102 RIKVKVIIILALLAM
+102 RVKVKVTIIIALLAM

-136 PPLISLFNDLKIDR
+136 PPLLSLFNDLKIDR
-150 RLIGLVIGFGLCW
+150 RLIGLIIGFGLCF
-163 PYVLLPYG
+163 PNVLLPYG
-171 FGQIFHQIIQSG
+171 FGQIFQQIIQSG
-183 FQKAHHPI
+183 FAKANHPI
-191 EFSMI
+191 EFNMI

-211 ILGFI
+211 LIGLY
-216 VYRKPRN
+216 VYRKPRE
-223 YVQRNVDER
+223 Y
-232 ETVTE
+232 ETRKISDSDNVTE
-237 LKPYVLIVTIIA
+237 LKPYILIVTIVA
-249 ILATFIVQTF
+249 ILATFLVQTF

-271 LVFFISRVYKWYEID
+271 LVFFISRAYNWYELD
-286 EQFVDGIKI
+286 AKFVEGIKI

-318 IDTLVKDLTSI
+318 IDELVKTLTSI
-329 TGDHKLISII
+329 TGDNKLFSII
-339 VMYIIGLIVTLG
+339 MMYVIGLIVTLG

-399 STLGPTAGLNI
+399 STLGPTAGLNV

-420 CIPNFLFY
+420 CVPNFLFY
-428 NIPLIIF
+428 NIPLMIF

>member
-1 MGSDMINAVVIAVIL
+1 MINAVVIAVIL

-35 LIGGLIS
+35 LVGGLIS
-42 GMSVEKVISVF
+42 GMSIEKVINVF
-53 GKNITDGAEVALS
+53 GKNIVDGAEVALS

-80 GITDYLVGKIIE
+80 GITDYLVGKIINA
-92 GIHSE
+92 IHAE
-97 NSRLS
+97 NSRWS
-102 RIKVKVIIILALLAM
+102 RVKVKVTIIIALLAM

-136 PPLISLFNDLKIDR
+136 LPLLSLFNDLKIDR
-150 RLIGLVIGFGLCW
+150 RLIGLIIGFGLCF

-171 FGQIFHQIIQSG
+171 FGQIFQQIIQSG
-183 FQKAHHPI
+183 FAKANHPI
-191 EFSMI
+191 EFNMI

-211 ILGFI
+211 LIGLY
-216 VYRKPRN
+216 VYRKPRE
-223 YVQRNVDER
+223 Y
-232 ETVTE
+232 ETRKISDSDNVTE
-237 LKPYVLIVTIIA
+237 LKPYILIVTIVA
-249 ILATFIVQTF
+249 ILATFLVQTF

-271 LVFFISRVYKWYEID
+271 LVFFISRAYNWYELD
-286 EQFVDGIKI
+286 AKFVEGIKI

-318 IDTLVKDLTSI
+318 IDELVKTLTSI
-329 TGDHKLISII
+329 TGDNKLFSII
-339 VMYIIGLIVTLG
+339 MMYVIGLIVTLG

-399 STLGPTAGLNI
+399 STLGPTAGLNV

-420 CIPNFLFY
+420 CVPNFLFY
-428 NIPLIIF
+428 NIPLMIF